1 MKNES
6 LEVIDARAEALVDA
20 LDDLKRDLVALRERH
35 GLTQPDVA
43 ERLGM
48 TQSAVSQFERYDSNP
63 TLRSLRRYALA
74 VGARL
79 NIEVIDDWDPGAAT
93 VAEVK
98 GFTWEQPTQR
108 TTANWNSSHT
118 EAVLC
123 PQ

>member
-79 NIEVIDDWDPGAAT
+79 DIEVIDDWDPGAAT

>member
-63 TLRSLRRYALA
+63 TLRSLRHYALA

-79 NIEVIDDWDPGAAT
+79 NIEVIDDWDPGATGRAPDPDAMT
-93 VAEVK
+93 GRQPGWLPETIERWKAR
-98 GFTWEQPTQR
+98 WEQ
-108 TTANWNSSHT
+108 
-118 EAVLC
+118 
-123 PQ
+123 